1 MSAGSGPTLTTERL
15 LLRPWRPE
23 DREPFAALN
32 ADPEVAEF
40 LPRPIT
46 REQSDEL
53 VDRTEAQF
61 VEHGYGLW
69 AVEVPGE
76 IPFAGF
82 VGLSLPT
89 FEASFMPC
97 VEVGWRL
104 ARESW
109 GRGFATEA
117 ARAALRFGFTEV
129 GLDEILSFTV
139 PANLRSRRVMERLGM
154 QRDPALRLPAS
165 PPCRRGPPARPRGLP
180 APAIA
185 LEAGSGMSA
194 FEILR
199 DEPERLEGIA
209 TGIDRSHLKR
219 LRKGEVEVDEDVD
232 LHGLE
237 QREARVAVREA
248 IARAREAGGRCVRVV
263 HGRGLHSAGGA
274 AVLRERLPHWLA
286 EPPCGALVM
295 AFASGLRERGGATYV
310 LLRRKRS

>member
-154 QRDPALRLPAS
+154 QRDPALDFQHPRLAEGDPLRAHVVYRLP
-165 PPCRRGPPARPRGLP
+165 
-180 APAIA
+180 
-185 LEAGSGMSA
+185 
-194 FEILR
+194 
-199 DEPERLEGIA
+199 
-209 TGIDRSHLKR
+209 RSRWKQAQ
-219 LRKGEVEVDEDVD
+219 G
-232 LHGLE
+232 
-237 QREARVAVREA
+237 
-248 IARAREAGGRCVRVV
+248 
-263 HGRGLHSAGGA
+263 
-274 AVLRERLPHWLA
+274 
-286 EPPCGALVM
+286 
-295 AFASGLRERGGATYV
+295 
-310 LLRRKRS
+310 